1 MRDIDQTIIKFDY
14 EKNFKNDDFYLSK
27 SNKHVFDFLNVWP
40 KWERNFLN
48 ITGEKLSGKTHL
60 INIFLHK
67 NKGIKFE
74 GKSLENEDFYLS
86 KSNKHVFDFLNLWPK
101 WERNFVNVTG
111 EKLCGKTHLMNIF
124 LHKNKGIKFE
134 AKSLK
139 NDHLKNIK
147 IYENIII
154 ENLSSD
160 VNERLLYSLLNLI
173 EQDNKFIIVT
183 SKEPIIKIGFDLKDL
198 RSRAKNFILL
208 NIEKP
213 DDELIFAIILK
224 NLSDRQISLD
234 DKFIEFIIKRIERS
248 YSKIYD
254 FIYKIDQLSLKKKK
268 SIDFKIIKEVLGE

>member
-1 MRDIDQTIIKFDY
+1 MRDLDQTIIKFDY
-14 EKNFKNDDFYLSK
+14 DKNFKNDDYYLSK
-27 SNKHVFDFLNVWP
+27 SNKHVFDFLN
-40 KWERNFLN
+40 
-48 ITGEKLSGKTHL
+48 T
-60 INIFLHK
+60 
-67 NKGIKFE
+67 
-74 GKSLENEDFYLS
+74 
-86 KSNKHVFDFLNLWPK
+86 WPK

-111 EKLCGKTHLMNIF
+111 EKLSGKTHLMNIF
-124 LHKNKGIKFE
+124 LQKNKGIKLE
-134 AKSLK
+134 GKSLQ
-139 NDHLKNIK
+139 NDDLKKIK

-160 VNERLLYSLLNLI
+160 VDEKLLYSLFNLI

-183 SKEPIIKIGFDLKDL
+183 TSKPIVNISFDLKDL
-198 RSRAKNFILL
+198 KSRAKNFILL

-234 DKFIEFIIKRIERS
+234 DKLVEFIIKRIERS

>member
-1 MRDIDQTIIKFDY
+1 MRDLEQTIIKFDY
-14 EKNFKNDDFYLSK
+14 DKNFKND
-27 SNKHVFDFLNVWP
+27 
-40 KWERNFLN
+40 
-48 ITGEKLSGKTHL
+48 
-60 INIFLHK
+60 
-67 NKGIKFE
+67 
-74 GKSLENEDFYLS
+74 DFYLS

-101 WERNFVNVTG
+101 WERNFVNITG
-111 EKLCGKTHLMNIF
+111 EKLSGKTHLINIF
-124 LHKNKGIKFE
+124 LRKNKGVKLE
-134 AKSLK
+134 GKSLT
-139 NDHLKNIK
+139 NDDLKKVK

-154 ENLSSD
+154 ENLSPEVD
-160 VNERLLYSLLNLI
+160 ENLLYSLFNLI
-173 EQDNKFIIVT
+173 EQDNKFIIIT
-183 SKEPIIKIGFDLKDL
+183 SATPIVNISFELKDL
-198 RSRAKNFILL
+198 KSRSKNFILL

>member
-14 EKNFKNDDFYLSK
+14 DKNFKNDDFYLSK
-27 SNKHVFDFLNVWP
+27 SNKHVFDFLNIWP
-40 KWERNFLN
+40 KWEKNFVN
-48 ITGEKLSGKTHL
+48 VIGEKLSGKTHL
-60 INIFLHK
+60 
-67 NKGIKFE
+67 
-74 GKSLENEDFYLS
+74 
-86 KSNKHVFDFLNLWPK
+86 
-101 WERNFVNVTG
+101 
-111 EKLCGKTHLMNIF
+111 MNIF
-124 LHKNKGIKFE
+124 LRKNKGVIFDG
-134 AKSLK
+134 KSLR
-139 NDHLKNIK
+139 NSDLKKIK

-160 VNERLLYSLLNLI
+160 VDEKLLYSLLNLI

-183 SKEPIIKIGFDLKDL
+183 SVKPIVNITFDLKDL
-198 RSRAKNFILL
+198 KSRTKNFILL

-224 NLSDRQISLD
+224 NLSDRQITLD

>member
-1 MRDIDQTIIKFDY
+1 MRDLSQTIIKFDY
-14 EKNFKNDDFYLSK
+14 DKNFKNEDFYISK
-27 SNKHVFDFLNVWP
+27 SNKHVVDFLNKWP
-40 KWERNFLN
+40 KWGRNFIN
-48 ITGEKLSGKTHL
+48 VTGEKFSGKTHL
-60 INIFLHK
+60 MNIFLQK

-74 GKSLENEDFYLS
+74 GKYFQND
-86 KSNKHVFDFLNLWPK
+86 D
-101 WERNFVNVTG
+101 
-111 EKLCGKTHLMNIF
+111 
-124 LHKNKGIKFE
+124 
-134 AKSLK
+134 LK
-139 NDHLKNIK
+139 KIK
-147 IYENIII
+147 IYENIVI

-160 VNERLLYSLLNLI
+160 IDEKLFYSLFNLI

-183 SKEPIIKIGFDLKDL
+183 SLKPIVKVTFDLEDL

-234 DKFIEFIIKRIERS
+234 DKFIEFIVKRIERS

-268 SIDFKIIKEVLGE
+268 SIDFKIIKQVLGE

>member
-1 MRDIDQTIIKFDY
+1 MRDLDQTIIKFDY
-14 EKNFKNDDFYLSK
+14 DKNFKNDDFYLSK
-27 SNKHVFDFLNVWP
+27 SNKHVFDFLNIWP
-40 KWERNFLN
+40 KWERNFVN
-48 ITGEKLSGKTHL
+48 VSGEKLSGKTHL
-60 INIFLHK
+60 MNIFLQK

-74 GKSLENEDFYLS
+74 GKSLEND
-86 KSNKHVFDFLNLWPK
+86 D
-101 WERNFVNVTG
+101 
-111 EKLCGKTHLMNIF
+111 
-124 LHKNKGIKFE
+124 
-134 AKSLK
+134 LK
-139 NDHLKNIK
+139 KIK
-147 IYENIII
+147 IYENIVI

-160 VNERLLYSLLNLI
+160 VDEKLLYSLFNLI

-183 SKEPIIKIGFDLKDL
+183 SVKPIVNITFDLKDL
-198 RSRAKNFILL
+198 KSRAKNFILL

>member
-1 MRDIDQTIIKFDY
+1 MRDLDQTIIKFDY
-14 EKNFKNDDFYLSK
+14 DKNFKNDDFYLSK
-27 SNKHVFDFLNVWP
+27 SNKHVFDFLNIWP
-40 KWERNFLN
+40 KWERNFVN
-48 ITGEKLSGKTHL
+48 VTGEKLSGKTHL
-60 INIFLHK
+60 MNIFLHK

-74 GKSLENEDFYLS
+74 GKSLEND
-86 KSNKHVFDFLNLWPK
+86 D
-101 WERNFVNVTG
+101 
-111 EKLCGKTHLMNIF
+111 
-124 LHKNKGIKFE
+124 
-134 AKSLK
+134 LK
-139 NDHLKNIK
+139 KIK
-147 IYENIII
+147 IYENIVI

-160 VNERLLYSLLNLI
+160 VDEKLLYSLFNLI

-183 SKEPIIKIGFDLKDL
+183 SVKPIVNITFDLKDL
-198 RSRAKNFILL
+198 KSRAKNFILL

>member
-14 EKNFKNDDFYLSK
+14 DKNFKNDDFYLSK
-27 SNKHVFDFLNVWP
+27 SNKHVFDFLN
-40 KWERNFLN
+40 
-48 ITGEKLSGKTHL
+48 I
-60 INIFLHK
+60 
-67 NKGIKFE
+67 
-74 GKSLENEDFYLS
+74 
-86 KSNKHVFDFLNLWPK
+86 WPK

-111 EKLCGKTHLMNIF
+111 EKLSGKTHLMNIF
-124 LHKNKGIKFE
+124 LNKNKGIKLE
-134 AKSLK
+134 GKALE
-139 NDHLKNIK
+139 NDDLNKIK
-147 IYENIII
+147 IYENIVI

-160 VNERLLYSLLNLI
+160 VDEKLLYSLFNLI

-183 SKEPIIKIGFDLKDL
+183 SVKPIVNITFDLKDL
-198 RSRAKNFILL
+198 KSRAKNFILL

-234 DKFIEFIIKRIERS
+234 DKFIEFIVKRIERS